1 MPAGIEE
8 VANELGGLAK
18 RIYDTGVLDQ
28 EQRLTPTY
36 DALTT
41 KNWNIKGD
49 GWYGDAH
56 LKRSSS
62 YKFANSKE
70 ALPQDTYEVSK
81 QFTVRNVEMQ
91 GTVTFTKDF
100 LMKLVGGV
108 TSFEDYTYK
117 IEDLHRTMK
126 KNLNQA
132 CYIGPTM
139 IRTALTS
146 SPAGATT
153 ATLASFQYIH
163 VGMFVDIYSAVGALV
178 EDNVEITGLA
188 PATLTATFGRAIT
201 ATATDIIVL
210 HEELLGSTVTT
221 GKGFLGLP
229 NQCDDGTAYSVTFE
243 GLSRTTYPAW
253 RGTYLSAGGAA
264 LTNDFLQKMQ
274 NSIREQGGN
283 DYQTEDYVNFV
294 HLDSVRRYIS
304 IVLPQKRYIDASKY
318 DSGVEKPIENALE
331 WNGKGIVVDPDCPK
345 ASWLMINRAHSGK
358 MEIAPLGVESMLG
371 GTSMK
376 WRSGYVQGVVVSYYS
391 GALGNNKPNSC
402 AIGVS
407 LAAVS

>member
-8 VANELGGLAK
+8 VANELGALAK

-36 DALTT
+36 DAIPS

-62 YKFANSKE
+62 YKFTNPKE
-70 ALPQDTYEVSK
+70 ALPQDTYEISK
-81 QFTVRNVEMQ
+81 QFLIRNVEMQ

-117 IEDLHRTMK
+117 IEDLHSTMK

-139 IRTALTS
+139 TRAILS
-146 SPAGATT
+146 NSPAAATT
-153 ATLASFQYIH
+153 GTVDNVQYLH
-163 VGMFVDIYSAVGALV
+163 VGMFVDIYDTTGATLI
-178 EDNVEITGLA
+178 ESNVEITGVS
-188 PATLTATFGRAIT
+188 TLTLTFGRAIT
-201 ATATDIIVL
+201 ATATDIIFL
-210 HEELLGSTVTT
+210 HEENVGTT
-221 GKGFLGLP
+221 NGKGFNGLP
-229 NQCDDGTAYSVTFE
+229 NQADDGTAYDVTFE

-253 RGTYLSAGGAA
+253 RGVYESAGGAA

-274 NSIREQGGN
+274 NAIREQGGN

-318 DSGVEKPIENALE
+318 DAGIEKPIENALE
-331 WNGKGIVVDPDCPK
+331 WNGKGIIVDSDAPK
-345 ASWLMINRAHSGK
+345 NSWLMINRAHSGK

-407 LAAVS
+407 LAAVA

>member
-8 VANELGGLAK
+8 VANELGALAK

-36 DALTT
+36 DALPT
-41 KNWNIKGD
+41 KSWNIKGD

-62 YKFANSKE
+62 YKFANPKE

-81 QFTVRNVEMQ
+81 QFTIRNVEMQ

-139 IRTALTS
+139 VRTALTS

-153 ATLASFQYIH
+153 ATVGSVQYLH
-163 VGMFVDIYSAVGALV
+163 VGMFVDIYDTTGVTLV
-178 EDNVEITGLA
+178 EDNVEITGISGL
-188 PATLTATFGRAIT
+188 TLTFGRAIT
-201 ATATDIIVL
+201 ATATDNVYL
-210 HEELLGSTVTT
+210 HEENLSAGT
-221 GKGFLGLP
+221 GKGFASLP

-253 RGTYLSAGGAA
+253 RGVYLSAGGAA
-264 LTNDFLQKMQ
+264 LTNDLLQKLQ

-294 HLDSVRRYIS
+294 HMDSVRRYIS
-304 IVLPQKRYIDASKY
+304 IILPQKRYIDASKY
-318 DSGVEKPIENALE
+318 DAGVEKPIENALE
-331 WNGKGIVVDPDCPK
+331 WNGKGIVVDPDTPK

-402 AIGVS
+402 AILTT

>member
-8 VANELGGLAK
+8 VANELGALAK

-36 DALTT
+36 DALPV

-62 YKFANSKE
+62 YKFSTPKE
-70 ALPQDTYEVSK
+70 ALPQDTYEVSQ
-81 QFTVRNVEMQ
+81 QFLIRNVEMQ

-126 KNLNQA
+126 KNQNQG

-139 IRTALTS
+139 NRAALTS
-146 SPAGATT
+146 SPSTSVTCTVG
-153 ATLASFQYIH
+153 SVQYLN
-163 VGMFVDIYSAVGALV
+163 VGMFIDIYDSAGTTLI
-178 EDNVEITGLA
+178 EDNVEITNIV
-188 PATLTATFGRAIT
+188 PSTLTLTLGRAIS
-201 ATATDIIVL
+201 ATSTNIIFL
-210 HEELLGSTVTT
+210 HEENLGTTT
-221 GKGFLGLP
+221 GKGFIGLP

-243 GLSRTTYPAW
+243 NLSRTTYPAW
-253 RGTYLSAGGAA
+253 RGNYLTASSGA
-264 LTNDFLQKMQ
+264 LTNDFLQKLQ
-274 NSIREQGGN
+274 NMIRQNGGN

-294 HLDSVRRYIS
+294 HLDSVRRYIA
-304 IVLPQKRYIDASKY
+304 IVLPQKRYVDASKY
-318 DSGVEKPIENALE
+318 DAGVEKPIENALE
-331 WNGKGIVVDPDCPK
+331 WNGKGIVVDPDCPST
-345 ASWLMINRAHSGK
+345 SWLMINRAHSGK

-376 WRSGYVQGVVVSYYS
+376 WRSGYVQGVVVSYFS

-402 AIGVS
+402 AIGVA